1 MTTLQNRRRKWRGL
15 LLFLGACWMLPAAPA
30 LGYQQTMTCDASGQ
44 YACRR
49 GERPLPVRWP
59 GAQAGYVINER
70 GTQNSDAPRGFSPEL
85 EAVVTSSFDQWNQV
99 RCPGA
104 PAHDACSDMLLIYEG
119 TTRNDVVE
127 FNQRNLNANM
137 NLVIW
142 RDTGWDQVASSM
154 TFALTS
160 VTYNPQTGQIVDAD
174 IEINSENYMLNVID
188 PVERNYADLKNT
200 LVHEVGHFIGLDHS
214 HLRGATMYPNA
225 GLGETSKR
233 VLHDDDIEGLCAS
246 YPPSFVPRRTCDNPY
261 IDPNPDPNPNS
272 GAGGGVLPPRN
283 QRGDDDPFRCSVGGQ
298 AAPTML
304 GWLLGLGVFLTGRRI
319 WPRVRRS

>member
-1 MTTLQNRRRKWRGL
+1 MIALKNRRIERRWL
-15 LLFLGACWMLPAAPA
+15 FLFLGVCCALPATPA

-70 GTQNSDAPRGFSPEL
+70 GTQNSDAPRGWSRQL
-85 EAVVTSSFDQWNQV
+85 EDVVVSSFNQWNQV

-119 TTRNDVVE
+119 TTPNDVVE
-127 FNQRNLNANM
+127 FNQRDLRANQ
-137 NLVIW
+137 NLVVW
-142 RDTGWDQVASSM
+142 RDTGWDRVASRM

-174 IEINSENYMLNVID
+174 IEINSENYMLNVVD
-188 PVERNYADLKNT
+188 PVEANYADLKNT

-214 HLRGATMYPNA
+214 QLRGATMYPNA
-225 GLGETSKR
+225 ALGETGKR
-233 VLHDDDIEGLCAS
+233 VLHDDDIDGLCAS
-246 YPPSFVPRRTCDNPY
+246 YPPSFVRQRTCDNPY

-272 GAGGGVLPPRN
+272 GVDGGLPPHDR
-283 QRGDDDPFRCSVGGQ
+283 RVDDDPFQCSVGGQ
-298 AAPTML
+298 AAPTLL
-304 GWLLGLGVFLTGRRI
+304 GWLLGLGVFLSGRRV
-319 WPRVRRS
+319 WPRRRRG